1 MKRPNWILLG
11 ALLGATFV
19 LHAAFGVHWLENR
32 VSAEQ
37 LEWWETGAFH
47 HGVHALAILAFG
59 LFRKTR
65 ETSDLPGWLLF
76 TGLLIFSTTLY
87 VMALGGP
94 RWLGA
99 VTPIGGSL
107 LVLGWLG
114 FAWTARETEG

>member
-1 MKRPNWILLG
+1 MMRPNWILIG
-11 ALLGATFV
+11 AILGATFV
-19 LHAAFGVHWLENR
+19 IHAAFGAHWLEER
-32 VSAEQ
+32 VSTEQ

-47 HGVHALAILAFG
+47 HGVHALAIMGFG
-59 LFRKTR
+59 LMRLRR
-65 ETSDLPGWLLF
+65 EASDLPGWLLLA
-76 TGLLIFSTTLY
+76 GVLIFSTTLY

-114 FAWTARETEG
+114 FAWTSRREEG

>member
-1 MKRPNWILLG
+1 MRPNWILLG
-11 ALLGATFV
+11 AILGATFV
-19 LHAAFGVHWLENR
+19 LHAAFGAHWLEDR
-32 VSAEQ
+32 VSSEQ

-47 HGVHALAILAFG
+47 HGVHALALMGFG

-65 ETSDLPGWLLF
+65 ETSELPGWLLLV
-76 TGLLIFSTTLY
+76 GVLIFSTTLY

-99 VTPIGGSL
+99 VTPVGGSL

-114 FAWTARETEG
+114 FAWTARRVEA

>member
-1 MKRPNWILLG
+1 MTPNWILLG
-11 ALLGATFV
+11 AILGATFV
-19 LHAAFGVHWLENR
+19 LHAAFGAHWLEER

-37 LEWWETGAFH
+37 LEWWQTAAFH
-47 HGVHALAILAFG
+47 HGVHALAITGFG
-59 LFRKTR
+59 LLRLHR
-65 ETSDLPGWLLF
+65 EASDLPGWLLLA
-76 TGLLIFSTTLY
+76 GVLIFSTTLY

-114 FAWTARETEG
+114 FAGTARRGEG